1 MIRMI
6 ALFNEMRILGAKING
21 KTQVDMIL
29 KTLVDSFK
37 QFRLNYNMN
46 KLMVSLAKLMKRL
59 PMTKWILKDPK
70 GVHMIVKDSLGSSC
84 NKKKNSFK
92 KFK

>member
-46 KLMVSLAKLMKRL
+46 KLMVSLEKLMKRL
-59 PMTKWILKDPK
+59 PMTKGILKDPK
-70 GVHMIVKDSLGSSC
+70 GVHMIVKDYLGSSH

-92 KFK
+92 KSK